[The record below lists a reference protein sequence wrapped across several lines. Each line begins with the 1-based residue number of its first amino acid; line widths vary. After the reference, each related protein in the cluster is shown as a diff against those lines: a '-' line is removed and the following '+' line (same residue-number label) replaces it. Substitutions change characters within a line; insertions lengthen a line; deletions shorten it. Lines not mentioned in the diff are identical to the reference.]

1 MQWIA
6 WLIGGLASGL
16 AIGGVAMHLLR
27 AARIARLEAELA
39 ADRARLD
46 ELATARDEASANLE
60 RERVARGALER
71 EATRLEEALA
81 AERRNLAEQR
91 TQFDEARRQLV
102 DAFRSVGSDELARVQ
117 RSLLEQAKAQQE
129 EQRRLADAELEQR
142 RIAIEASVKPVRE
155 LLEKQQQAL
164 GELERNRVGAYA
176 ALQEQIRGML
186 GASESIRLEAG
197 KLSAALRRSDARG
210 RWGEVA
216 LRNLVEMAGMTEHVD
231 FDLQVHVSGGVSAGE
246 SAQRPDLV
254 VRLPGGG
261 SVVVDAKVPLE
272 HFLAAEE
279 PNADRAARLAD
290 HASALRRHVDALSR
304 KAYWQQFERSP
315 SYVVLFVPVE
325 SALAAALAADPSLQE
340 HALRSRVIVASS
352 GIFLGLLQT
361 VALFWRQERLAENAR
376 RIGEAGTE
384 LYGRLATF
392 AGHLTKVGDDLEKS
406 LRNYNKAIGSFE
418 SRVLPAT
425 RTLRDLHAANE
436 DPVEPPPLRE
446 GTARPLGAAELLLE
460 AEEERSGAG

>member
-1 MQWIA
+1 MQSIA
-6 WLIGGLASGL
+6 WLLGGFAFGLALGAL
-16 AIGGVAMHLLR
+16 AMHLLR

-39 ADRARLD
+39 GSRARLD
-46 ELATARDEASANLE
+46 ELATARDEANASLE
-60 RERVARGALER
+60 RERVARGMIER
-71 EATRLEEALA
+71 DATRLEEALA
-81 AERRNLAEQR
+81 AERRNLVEQR
-91 TQFDEARRQLV
+91 MQFEDARRQLV
-102 DAFRSVGSDELARVQ
+102 DAFRSVGSDELARLQ
-117 RSLLEQAKAQQE
+117 RSLLEQAKVQQE
-129 EQRRLADAELEQR
+129 EQRRLAEAELEQR

-164 GELERNRVGAYA
+164 GELERSRVGAYA
-176 ALQEQIRGML
+176 ALQEQIRSML

-231 FDLQVHVSGGVSAGE
+231 YEMQVHVSGGDAI
-246 SAQRPDLV
+246 QRPDLV

-279 PNADRAARLAD
+279 PNADRAARLAE

-384 LYGRLATF
+384 LYGRLAVF
-392 AGHLTKVGDDLEKS
+392 AGHLTKLGDDLEKA

-425 RTLRDLHAANE
+425 RTLRELHAAND
-436 DPVEPPPLRE
+436 DPVDPPPMRE
-446 GTARPLGAAELLLE
+446 GTARPIGAAELLLD
-460 AEEERSGAG
+460 AAVEESGSG

>member
-1 MQWIA
+1 MQSIA
-6 WLIGGLASGL
+6 WLLGGFAFGLALGAL
-16 AIGGVAMHLLR
+16 AMHLLR

-39 ADRARLD
+39 GSRARLD
-46 ELATARDEASANLE
+46 ELATARDEANASLE
-60 RERVARGALER
+60 RERVARGMIER
-71 EATRLEEALA
+71 DATRLEEALA
-81 AERRNLAEQR
+81 AERRNLVEQR
-91 TQFDEARRQLV
+91 MQFEDARRQLV
-102 DAFRSVGSDELARVQ
+102 DAFRSVGSDELARLQ
-117 RSLLEQAKAQQE
+117 RSLLEQAKVQQE
-129 EQRRLADAELEQR
+129 EQRRLAEAELEQR

-164 GELERNRVGAYA
+164 GELERSRVGAYA
-176 ALQEQIRGML
+176 ALQEQIRSML

-231 FDLQVHVSGGVSAGE
+231 YEMQVHVSGGDAI
-246 SAQRPDLV
+246 QRPDLV

-279 PNADRAARLAD
+279 PNADRAARLAE

-384 LYGRLATF
+384 LYGRLAVF
-392 AGHLTKVGDDLEKS
+392 AGHLTKLGDDLEKA

-425 RTLRDLHAANE
+425 RTLRELHAASD
-436 DPVEPPPLRE
+436 DPVDPPPMRE
-446 GTARPLGAAELLLE
+446 GTARPIGAAELLLD
-460 AEEERSGAG
+460 AAVEESGSG